1 MMRLRSATTEQL
13 FVNGTCGL
21 GDFDIDAVRSVI
33 GGIVFCNHEIP
44 VGDLINLKRFKKRQ
58 ERERANVEANS
69 QRAKHGLTK
78 AEKNNQRAL
87 EQRTEAFLNQHLR
100 DDGKPS

>member
-1 MMRLRSATTEQL
+1 MMRSLGANATQL
-13 FVNGTCGL
+13 FASRTCGP
-21 GDFDIDAVRSVI
+21 GDFDIDAVRCGRRFI
-33 GGIVFCNHEIP
+33 ICNHEIP
-44 VGDLINLKRFKKRQ
+44 VGELVNLKRFKKRQ
-58 ERERANVEANS
+58 ERERANVEASS